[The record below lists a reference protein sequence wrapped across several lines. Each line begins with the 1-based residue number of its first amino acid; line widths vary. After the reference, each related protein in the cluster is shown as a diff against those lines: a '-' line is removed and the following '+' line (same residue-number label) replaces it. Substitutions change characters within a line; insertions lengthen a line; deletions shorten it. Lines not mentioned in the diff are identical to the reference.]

1 MRKLQLIFL
10 ILLSLMLVLP
20 VCTMNTEKGAVSEI
34 DNRSLTDLSR
44 ESDDYSDMLDSYIKD
59 RIGFRTEMITGFTT
73 LNDVLFGE
81 MIHPTYTYGEEG
93 YVFFTYSPE
102 TVDEEFIDSF
112 CRYLRMAQEYLEARG
127 IPFL

>member
-1 MRKLQLIFL
+1 MRKLQLVFL

-81 MIHPTYTYGEEG
+81 MIHPNL
-93 YVFFTYSPE
+93 
-102 TVDEEFIDSF
+102 
-112 CRYLRMAQEYLEARG
+112 YLRRG
-127 IPFL
+127 GGTSFHLLPRNRG